1 MIRQAPPWR
10 RCRDSGDD
18 QRWAGAVFL
27 TISGIFFL
35 LGHLVGCT
43 TLGKV
48 TAIDR
53 AAVID
58 GGKAVI
64 LLNVQCTIDNQPCE
78 AFEPACTTEPIILFG
93 LGSFETVGEPRLAG
107 HRFLSEA
114 SRRAGWTYFLLS
126 PGVYYLAVTGPDSSA
141 ISRARSRDSQK
152 YLNEA
157 PRWRIDV
164 PENVKAIYAG
174 TLQLAGKSVGK
185 LLSGRKIVRSANGD
199 EATLRDDHEPANR
212 LLSEHFP
219 DAGEV
224 KTILMQRWREGEPII
239 IRSPTRGSTR

>member
-1 MIRQAPPWR
+1 MIRQAPSWR

-18 QRWAGAVFL
+18 HRSAGSVFL
-27 TISGIFFL
+27 TMLGIFFL
-35 LGHLVGCT
+35 LGYLFGCT
-43 TLGKV
+43 ILGKV

-53 AAVID
+53 TAVIA
-58 GGKAVI
+58 GEKAVI
-64 LLNVQCTIDNQPCE
+64 LLNVQCTIDNQSCE
-78 AFEPACTTEPIILFG
+78 AFEPAFTTEPIILFG
-93 LGSFETVGEPRLAG
+93 IGSFETVGEPRLTG
-107 HRFLSEA
+107 HHFLSEA

-141 ISRARSRDSQK
+141 ISRAGSRDSQK

-164 PENVKAIYAG
+164 PENVKAIYVG
-174 TLQLAGKSVGK
+174 TLQLAGKSDGEY
-185 LLSGRKIVRSANGD
+185 LFGGKIVRSANGD
-199 EATLRDDHEPANR
+199 EATVRDDHELANR

-239 IRSPTRGSTR
+239 IRSPKRGSTR

>member
-1 MIRQAPPWR
+1 MIRQAPSWR

-18 QRWAGAVFL
+18 QRSAGAVFL
-27 TISGIFFL
+27 TMPVILFL

-43 TLGKV
+43 IPGKV

-53 AAVID
+53 AAVIA
-58 GGKAVI
+58 GEKAVV

-78 AFEPACTTEPIILFG
+78 AFEPAFTTDPIILFG

-107 HRFLSEA
+107 HCFLSEA

-126 PGVYYLAVTGPDSSA
+126 PGAYYLAVTGPDSSA
-141 ISRARSRDSQK
+141 ISRAGSRNSQK

-174 TLQLAGKSVGK
+174 TLQFAGKSDGEY
-185 LLSGRKIVRSANGD
+185 LFGGKIVRSANGD
-199 EATLRDDHEPANR
+199 EATVRDDHELANR

-219 DAGEV
+219 DAGKV

-239 IRSPTRGSTR
+239 IRSPKRGSTR

>member
-1 MIRQAPPWR
+1 MIRQAPLWR

-18 QRWAGAVFL
+18 QRSTGAVFL
-27 TISGIFFL
+27 TMLGILFL
-35 LGHLVGCT
+35 LGHLFGCT
-43 TLGKV
+43 VLGKV

-53 AAVID
+53 AAVIA
-58 GGKAVI
+58 GEKAVI

-78 AFEPACTTEPIILFG
+78 AFEPAFTTDPIILFG
-93 LGSFETVGEPRLAG
+93 LGSFETVGEPRLTG
-107 HRFLSEA
+107 HCFLSEA

-126 PGVYYLAVTGPDSSA
+126 PGVYYLAVIGPDSSA
-141 ISRARSRDSQK
+141 ITTAGSRNSQK

-174 TLQLAGKSVGK
+174 TLQLAGKIVGEYFF
-185 LLSGRKIVRSANGD
+185 GEKIVRSASGD
-199 EATLRDDHEPANR
+199 EATVRDDHGLANS
-212 LLSEHFP
+212 LLTEHFP